1 MHHPS
6 LRGAG
11 AVLLLIGAGIPAA
24 VLVSA
29 QLFDTT
35 AAIGVLIV
43 LVVVAA
49 AALMRVVR
57 RSEH

>member
-11 AVLLLIGAGIPAA
+11 AVLLVIGAAIPAA

-29 QLFDTT
+29 QLFGTT

-49 AALMRVVR
+49 VAFIRVVR
-57 RSEH
+57 RSER